1 MMAIIQPRWEI
12 DEKARIFRV
21 CVWLRPIQSPTR
33 AEEIARVVSRAGLR
47 DCDDMK
53 RRVIGGSF
61 IRVESSRAVVIEEP

>member
-21 CVWLRPIQSPTR
+21 CVWLRPIQPPTR

-47 DCDDMK
+47 DCDDLSL
-53 RRVIGGSF
+53 IH
-61 IRVESSRAVVIEEP
+61 I